1 MEKLKIFWESK
12 SNQERRKIIVYAIA
26 GVVSIALLV
35 IVILLNTK
43 SNEKEVAD
51 FSNPDAKEVEKF
63 NSRSEAN
70 QMGKKDSASMNLAMD
85 NLFGE
90 SEIAPIQEES
100 STFYEPNYTGS
111 SNAEYQQPSY
121 SSSSSGGGGGSYNK
135 HSTYGDYSMW
145 QADEP
150 QNSSVGYSSKNNVPT
165 KKKNEDSNEPK
176 YTEIPS
182 NNSNNGYVEPKYTET
197 NYNQSNAD
205 FSQLQQIPAQ
215 LISQGSFQNGRS
227 LSFALKEET
236 TIKGNKLP
244 KNFVIQGVGSFE
256 NNRIMVRFNAIKVK
270 NKLVPVNI
278 TLLDGNGIEGMGV
291 AGAEKPNDGES
302 KISNE
307 VLSRTGAIGGVIG
320 SVISGKGSERKVD
333 LKPKQVYLVIN

>member
-1 MEKLKIFWESK
+1 M
-12 SNQERRKIIVYAIA
+12 
-26 GVVSIALLV
+26 
-35 IVILLNTK
+35 
-43 SNEKEVAD
+43 
-51 FSNPDAKEVEKF
+51 
-63 NSRSEAN
+63 
-70 QMGKKDSASMNLAMD
+70 ASHNLA
-85 NLFGE
+85 
-90 SEIAPIQEES
+90 I
-100 STFYEPNYTGS
+100 
-111 SNAEYQQPSY
+111 
-121 SSSSSGGGGGSYNK
+121 
-135 HSTYGDYSMW
+135 
-145 QADEP
+145 
-150 QNSSVGYSSKNNVPT
+150 KNNVPT

>member
-90 SEIAPIQEES
+90 SETAPIQEES

-121 SSSSSGGGGGSYNK
+121 SSSSSGGGGSYNK